1 MPQVALTDRFCS
13 SAKADGVRTDYFDLM
28 VPGLALRVTDKG
40 HRSWSFLFTSP
51 RDSKRARATIGNY
64 PATSLLA
71 AREKANEARG
81 LVDKGQ
87 DPRVT
92 LAGQRSA
99 GMTVADLI
107 TSYLEKPNRKTGRP
121 RKSIGEI
128 ERRLNKNVLP
138 LIGDMKL
145 AELHR
150 RDITRCLDPIKR
162 RGSSIEAARC
172 FQDLRSMLRWAVG
185 RGDLDHNPIEGMEV
199 PADSQPRERTLT
211 DGEISTLWHA
221 LPKALDWSPQSQSV
235 VRLCLV
241 TGQRVGEVCG
251 IVQGELDL
259 KARLWKLPGSRTKNG
274 HPHTV
279 PLSDL
284 AVSIIREAAKAAG
297 DGPFLFPCGKGSLA
311 PAAVAGAILRGN
323 RTTKGRTLGRFG
335 IVSWAAHDLRRTAI
349 TRMAE
354 LGVVPVVLGHIANHL
369 TTTQAGVTLRVYNRY
384 SYERE
389 KREALDL
396 WADRLAAIVDGNVTR
411 ITPIRASAV

>member
-51 RDSKRARATIGNY
+51 GDSKRARATIGTY

-99 GMTVADLI
+99 GMTVADLVAN
-107 TSYLEKPNRKTGRP
+107 YLEKPNRKTGKP

-138 LIGDMKL
+138 MIGQMKL

-150 RDITRCLDPIKR
+150 RDITRCIDPVLKR
-162 RGSSIEAARC
+162 GRAVEATRC
-172 FQDLRSMLRWAVG
+172 FEDLRAMLRWAVG
-185 RGDLDHNPIEGMEV
+185 RGDLDSNPIERMEK
-199 PADSQPRERTLT
+199 PADAVPRNRVLT
-211 DGEISTLWHA
+211 DEEICTLWNA
-221 LPKALDWSPQSQSV
+221 LPKALDWSPQSQWILK
-235 VRLCLV
+235 LCLV
-241 TGQRVGEVCG
+241 TGQRVGEVSG
-251 IVQGELDL
+251 IVRDELDL
-259 KARLWKLPGSRTKNG
+259 KTRVWKLPGGRTKNA
-274 HPHTV
+274 HAHSV

-284 AVSIIREAAKAAG
+284 ALSIISEALQAAG
-297 DGPFLFPCGKGSLA
+297 DNAPLFPLGKASLS
-311 PAAVAGAILRGN
+311 PAAVAGAVLRGN
-323 RTTKGRTLGRFG
+323 RTTKGRALGRFG
-335 IVSWAAHDLRRTAI
+335 IASWSAHDLRRTAL
-349 TRMAE
+349 TGMAR
-354 LGVVPVVLGHIANHL
+354 LGVAPIVLGHVANHR
-369 TTTQAGVTLRVYNRY
+369 TTTRAGVTLAVYSQY
-384 SYERE
+384 TYDAE
-389 KREALDL
+389 KRAALDL
-396 WADRLAAIVDGNVTR
+396 WAEQLNVIVGTGAAKVL
-411 ITPIRASAV
+411 PMKRARQ